1 MKRVLVVSMM
11 VLASVG
17 MGQNF
22 TDVRSTVSGTGDFR
36 LNDAVFKLTEAS
48 ITLDQRGSFSLF
60 LKSDRRNFNLTGT
73 WTRTAATTA
82 RLSIKGGSIRDAR
95 GVADVFLNSDWSLSS
110 ANFNGSGTEGGF
122 VGSFRSKAGGGSNP
136 PPIGGIL
143 DQTRTGTGTLRYLD
157 DRSRERLNKARV
169 VLTRRGDFEIT
180 IYGRSTWRYLGTW
193 RYANDSDVRLTL
205 TDGTGKSKQ
214 SGSGIVH
221 SDFRG
226 GFSSIE
232 ITGKADGRNFT
243 VDFRADNT
251 GGGGWELFDTVR
263 GEGLINGPK
272 DEDYTLRKASVNL
285 YRNGTFEIVL
295 ESNRSHTYYGRWR
308 DGGNQID
315 LVLTNVSGAG
325 NLVRSGRSVNRFAF
339 TYTESGKSYTVT
351 FQAGR

>member
-1 MKRVLVVSMM
+1 MKSTFVFGM
-11 VLASVG
+11 VILTSIGFA
-17 MGQNF
+17 QNF

-36 LNDAVFKLTEAS
+36 LNDAVFKLTGAS

-82 RLSIKGGSIRDAR
+82 RLAIKGGSMRDAR

-110 ANFNGSGTEGGF
+110 ANFNGSGVEGSF
-122 VGSFRSKAGGGSNP
+122 VGSFRSKATGGNNP
-136 PPIGGIL
+136 PPIGGTL
-143 DQTRTGTGTLRYLD
+143 DQTRSGTGTLRYLD
-157 DRSRERLNKARV
+157 DRNRERVNKARV

-180 IYGRSTWRYLGTW
+180 VYGRSTWRYLGTW

-205 TDGTGKSKQ
+205 TDGTGQSKQ
-214 SGSGIVH
+214 SGTGTVH

-232 ITGKADGRNFT
+232 IDGKADGRNFSL
-243 VDFRADNT
+243 DFRADNN
-251 GGGGWELFDTVR
+251 GGDGWELFDTVR

-272 DEDYTLRKASVNL
+272 DEDYVLKKASVNL
-285 YRNGTFEIVL
+285 YRNGTFEIIL

-308 DGGNQID
+308 DAGNQID

-325 NLVRSGRSVNRFAF
+325 NLVRNGRSVNRFAF
-339 TYTESGKSYTVT
+339 TYMESGKSYIVN